1 MNALIH
7 GVLSIL
13 FKKWPK
19 DVYNDMRS
27 GGQYQCA
34 TTIRRE
40 NGLSLPQKASPVDSA
55 STGLL
60 FSIPYHCSGELS
72 QGNAVTRHF

>member
-19 DVYNDMRS
+19 DVYNDMTWDMPARKK
-27 GGQYQCA
+27 
-34 TTIRRE
+34 
-40 NGLSLPQKASPVDSA
+40 PSPWLA
-55 STGLL
+55 
-60 FSIPYHCSGELS
+60 H
-72 QGNAVTRHF
+72 

>member
-19 DVYNDMRS
+19 DVYNDMDLSKPTINQRS
-27 GGQYQCA
+27 V
-34 TTIRRE
+34 
-40 NGLSLPQKASPVDSA
+40 LQKW
-55 STGLL
+55 G
-60 FSIPYHCSGELS
+60 
-72 QGNAVTRHF
+72 